1 MQTAPLIT
9 GDDGGTPL
17 GGRSVLDRLSS
28 VRGPAAWALGSVAL
42 WAILNTLLSKGL
54 PLGVILLGVVYGS
67 TYALLAIGIVLV
79 YRANRIIN
87 FAQAQIGVLA
97 AILAIE
103 LKVTYNVNFFLAIL
117 VGLVASVIIGA
128 IISLL
133 PRRFR
138 RSSRLI
144 LMVATI
150 GLGQAL
156 GGFSA
161 LLPILFCP
169 PSNSSCATAAAHQT
183 FNTPLNFQFT
193 VNPVVFSGND
203 IVAVG
208 GAALICVA
216 LALFMRRSKYGLAIR
231 AASENG
237 ERATLLGVPVARLD
251 TIVWVIAAVLSAVTI
266 LLRVPVLG
274 FGGFQTVTAG
284 GDEILLRTLAAAV
297 IGRMENMPRTAV
309 AAIAIG
315 IFDSGATWTF
325 SNTTFVDATLFI
337 VVIAA
342 LLLQRKQ
349 FSRVEAENSSWQSVA
364 AFRPI
369 PRALARLPEVRWSLR
384 TGRLALLGLAAA
396 LPFILSDSQTYL
408 ASIILIYAIVGLSLL
423 VLTGWTGQISLGQF
437 GISGLSGA
445 LAALLYTNHGWDL
458 FPAILVAVVVGA
470 LIALVIGVPA
480 LRIQGPFLAVTTL
493 AFGVAAAN
501 YALSPTFLPWFV
513 LTTAPRPDVFGFNIL
528 QTDRDIYYFCFIG
541 FLLAFLAVRSLRR
554 SRTGRS
560 LIATRDNEPAARATA
575 LNTTRQKLTAFVI
588 SGAIAGFAGALFVVQ
603 QQGVN
608 NGSFTA
614 DIDIALF
621 TMVVIGGLQSLP
633 GVILGAAAVWSA
645 TYFLPA
651 GWAALVNGG
660 GILLILIFFPEG
672 LGGLMYRLRGLLL
685 WQVAA
690 RRGMAGG
697 ALGAQ
702 LKADETMG
710 DEEAVSGEAPMP
722 VPALLGGSTAGG
734 ANGFP
739 AAGSALPTSS
749 QTSTTALAPNPPGD
763 PSSPGGGLPG

>member
-1 MQTAPLIT
+1 M
-9 GDDGGTPL
+9 
-17 GGRSVLDRLSS
+17 LDRLSTL
-28 VRGPAAWALGSVAL
+28 RGPAAWALGSIAL
-42 WAILNTLLSKGL
+42 WAILNATLSKGL

-103 LKVTYNVNFFLAIL
+103 LKVTYNVNFFLAIIT
-117 VGLVASVIIGA
+117 GLVASIIIGA

-161 LLPILFCP
+161 IVPILFCP

-203 IVAVG
+203 VIAVG

-297 IGRMENMPRTAV
+297 IGRMENMPRTAI
-309 AAIAIG
+309 AAVAIG
-315 IFDSGATWTF
+315 IFDSGATWTY

-337 VVIAA
+337 VIIAA

-349 FSRVEAENSSWQSVA
+349 FSRVEAENSSWQAVA

-369 PRALARLPEVRWSLR
+369 PRAL
-384 TGRLALLGLAAA
+384 G
-396 LPFILSDSQTYL
+396 
-408 ASIILIYAIVGLSLL
+408 
-423 VLTGWTGQISLGQF
+423 
-437 GISGLSGA
+437 
-445 LAALLYTNHGWDL
+445 
-458 FPAILVAVVVGA
+458 PA
-470 LIALVIGVPA
+470 P
-480 LRIQGPFLAVTTL
+480 
-493 AFGVAAAN
+493 
-501 YALSPTFLPWFV
+501 
-513 LTTAPRPDVFGFNIL
+513 
-528 QTDRDIYYFCFIG
+528 
-541 FLLAFLAVRSLRR
+541 
-554 SRTGRS
+554 
-560 LIATRDNEPAARATA
+560 
-575 LNTTRQKLTAFVI
+575 
-588 SGAIAGFAGALFVVQ
+588 
-603 QQGVN
+603 
-608 NGSFTA
+608 
-614 DIDIALF
+614 
-621 TMVVIGGLQSLP
+621 
-633 GVILGAAAVWSA
+633 
-645 TYFLPA
+645 
-651 GWAALVNGG
+651 
-660 GILLILIFFPEG
+660 
-672 LGGLMYRLRGLLL
+672 
-685 WQVAA
+685 
-690 RRGMAGG
+690 
-697 ALGAQ
+697 
-702 LKADETMG
+702 
-710 DEEAVSGEAPMP
+710 
-722 VPALLGGSTAGG
+722 
-734 ANGFP
+734 
-739 AAGSALPTSS
+739 
-749 QTSTTALAPNPPGD
+749 
-763 PSSPGGGLPG
+763 